1 MTKFEE
7 YVDKVETL
15 INEYTKGL
23 APDELRAI
31 NRSIENSS
39 AGSGKIWLEYFVDK
53 QINKK

>member
-7 YVDKVETL
+7 YVDKVEIL

-39 AGSGKIWLEYFVDK
+39 AGSGKIWLEDFVDK

>member
-7 YVDKVETL
+7 YVDKVEPL

-39 AGSGKIWLEYFVDK
+39 AGSGKIWLEDFVDK

>member
-15 INEYTKGL
+15 INEY
-23 APDELRAI
+23 
-31 NRSIENSS
+31 SS
-39 AGSGKIWLEYFVDK
+39 AGSGKIWLEDFVDK

>member
-39 AGSGKIWLEYFVDK
+39 AGSGKICLEDFVDK

>member
-39 AGSGKIWLEYFVDK
+39 AGSGKIWVEDFVDK

>member
-23 APDELRAI
+23 DPDELRAI

-39 AGSGKIWLEYFVDK
+39 AGSGKIWLEDFVDK

>member
-15 INEYTKGL
+15 INEYTQGL

-39 AGSGKIWLEYFVDK
+39 AGSGKIWLEDFVDK

>member
-7 YVDKVETL
+7 YDDKVETL

-39 AGSGKIWLEYFVDK
+39 AGSGKIWLEDFVDK

>member
-15 INEYTKGL
+15 INECTKGL

-39 AGSGKIWLEYFVDK
+39 AGSGKIWLEDFVDK

>member
-31 NRSIENSS
+31 NRAIENSS
-39 AGSGKIWLEYFVDK
+39 AGSGKIWLEDFVDK

>member
-39 AGSGKIWLEYFVDK
+39 AGSGMIWLEDFVDK

>member
-39 AGSGKIWLEYFVDK
+39 AGSGKIWLEDFVDK
-53 QINKK
+53 QVNKK

>member
-39 AGSGKIWLEYFVDK
+39 AGSGKIWLEDFVDK

>member
-39 AGSGKIWLEYFVDK
+39 AGSGKIWLEDFVDK
-53 QINKK
+53 RINKK